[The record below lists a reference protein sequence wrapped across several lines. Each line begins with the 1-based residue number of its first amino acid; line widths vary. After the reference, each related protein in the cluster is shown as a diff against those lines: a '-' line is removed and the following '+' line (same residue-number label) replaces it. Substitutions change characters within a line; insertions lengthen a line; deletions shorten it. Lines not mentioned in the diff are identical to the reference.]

1 MKYNEVFSTRSS
13 RLRLS
18 MHAKKITTLELSEK
32 SGIDK
37 YVIAAFLEDR
47 KTPSIDECKAM
58 ACVLKVLPDWLS
70 CVDNNTRIDAALFY
84 GREIIPKEEWDPV
97 LEYADYIKNNYEK
110 ND

>member
-1 MKYNEVFSTRSS
+1 MEYNKVFSTRSA

-18 MHAKKITTLELSEK
+18 MHAKKITTTELSRK
-32 SGIDK
+32 SKIDK

-58 ACVLKVLPDWLS
+58 ATVLKVLPSWLA
-70 CVDNNTRIDAALFY
+70 CIDNNTPLHVALFH
-84 GREIIPKEEWDPV
+84 GRKIVSKEEWDPV
-97 LEYADYIKNNYEK
+97 LEYADYIKDNYEK